1 LNIAFHTKAL
11 RSLSESQT
19 LASRKL
25 GKDVAGAFHARLAD
39 VEVARNPEDLPLGFI
54 PSEESSIGFTLPL
67 VDHYF
72 AIFESNHSSDR
83 EAAPAAK
90 IEWSR
95 VNRVKLMAVERR
107 ND

>member
-25 GKDVAGAFHARLAD
+25 GKYVAQIFRARLAD
-39 VEVARNPEDLPLGFI
+39 IEVARNPQELPLGFI
-54 PSEESSIGFTLPL
+54 PSVESTIEFTLPL
-67 VDHYF
+67 IDRYI

-90 IEWSR
+90 IDWSR
-95 VNRVKLMAVERR
+95 VNRIKLMAVVKK

>member
-11 RSLSESQT
+11 RGLSESQT

-25 GKDVAGAFHARLAD
+25 GRDVAAAFHARLAD
-39 VEVARNPEDLPLGFI
+39 LEVARNPEELPLGFI
-54 PSEESSIGFTLPL
+54 PSEESPIGFVLPL
-67 VDHYF
+67 LDHYF

-83 EAAPAAK
+83 EAAPATK

-95 VNRVKLMAVERR
+95 VNRVKLMAVVKR